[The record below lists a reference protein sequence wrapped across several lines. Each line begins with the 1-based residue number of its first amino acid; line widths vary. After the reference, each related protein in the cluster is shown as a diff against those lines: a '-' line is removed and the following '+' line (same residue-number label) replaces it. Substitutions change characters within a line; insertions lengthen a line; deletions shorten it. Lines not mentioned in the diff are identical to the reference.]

1 MTTEPPRGSAPV
13 SQPLPP
19 ADAHEYDDEIDLG
32 ELVGVLAEHKWLIGG
47 IAALALAFGVFYAL
61 WVQPVYQA
69 DALLQVEQPQGS
81 GLGLEELSTLTG
93 DEPPAETEIQIL
105 RSRYVVGP
113 VVERLNLDI
122 HAEPRSFPVLGQ
134 WARRRAE
141 GDAPAPPWFGL
152 DAYGWGGEAIRV
164 KQLVVPEALRGEPLT
179 LTALGDDR
187 FRLDDPEGRTLLTGA
202 VGVPAGE
209 GELGIFVA
217 ELVARPGTQF
227 QVVKRP
233 WLKAVG
239 GLQERLAVAEQGK
252 GTGIIRVSLEGE
264 DKPQIAQILDVL
276 TTTYLRQNVERRSA
290 EAAESLEFLEEQL
303 PTLKR
308 DLEAAEQAL
317 NAFRQQNRSLDL
329 TVETEGLLEQIVEIE
344 SQLAELQLK
353 RAALAQNYAAQH
365 PAMQAIGSQLAELR
379 GVQRQLQGRVEEL
392 PDTQQE
398 ILRLQREV
406 QVQTELYMGLLNQAQ
421 ELRVIKAGTV
431 GNVRILDRPVVPI
444 EPVKPRKSLIAALS
458 LFLGLFLG
466 VLLVFLRRALR
477 RTLRSPDEIERAL
490 GLSVYAVVPH
500 SRVQPKLFE
509 TARRRRR
516 RNLPEQRKMA
526 VAALRVPDDPLV
538 ESLRSL
544 RTSLHFALLE
554 QQSNLICISS
564 PSPNSGKTTISTNLA
579 VLLSQ
584 MQQRVLLIDADMRR
598 GEVHSYLGRARAPGL
613 ADVLGG
619 TATFAEAHVA
629 VLEDS
634 LHVLTAGTVPPNP
647 AELLM
652 SGAFDALLAE
662 AHRHYDTVL
671 IDTPPI
677 LAVTDAGIVG
687 AKAGAT
693 FLVAREEH
701 AHLAELEQAV
711 KRLVHNGV
719 RVTGVI
725 YNDHRP
731 RTRAGAYGGYYY
743 YDYRPKHAAG
753 T

>member
-1 MTTEPPRGSAPV
+1 M
-13 SQPLPP
+13 SQPQPQPP
-19 ADAHEYDDEIDLG
+19 SGAHDYDDEIDLG
-32 ELVGVLAEHKWLIGG
+32 ELLGVLTEHKWLIGA
-47 IAALALAFGVFYAL
+47 IAALALAVGVLYAL
-61 WVQPVYQA
+61 WVQPVYRA
-69 DALLQVEQPQGS
+69 DALLQVEQPHGS

-113 VVERLNLDI
+113 VVDRLNLDI

-134 WARRRAE
+134 WAQLRAE

-152 DAYGWGGEAIRV
+152 EAYGWGGERLRV

-179 LTALGDDR
+179 LTALGEGR
-187 FRLDDPEGRTLLTGA
+187 FRLADPEGRALLAGE

-209 GELGIFVA
+209 GGIGIFIA

-227 QVVKRP
+227 LVVKRP

-239 GLQERLAVAEQGK
+239 GLQERVAVSEQGK

-264 DKPQIAQILDVL
+264 DKTEIAQVLDVL
-276 TTTYLRQNVERRSA
+276 TTTYVRQNVERRSA
-290 EAAESLEFLEEQL
+290 EAAESLTFLEEQL
-303 PTLKR
+303 PELKR

-317 NAFRQQNRSLDL
+317 NVFRQQNQSLDL
-329 TVETEGLLEQIVEIE
+329 TVETEGLLEQMVEIE

-365 PAMQAIGSQLAELR
+365 PAMQAIVSQRTELR
-379 GVQRQLQGRVEEL
+379 AVQRQLQGRVEDL

-406 QVQTELYMGLLNQAQ
+406 EVQTALYMGLLNQAQ

-431 GNVRILDRPVVPI
+431 GNARILDQPVVPI
-444 EPVKPRKSLIAALS
+444 EPVKPRKSLIAVLS

-477 RTLRSPDEIERAL
+477 HTLRSPDEIERAL

-500 SRVQPKLFE
+500 SRAQPKLFE

-516 RNLPEQRKMA
+516 RNLPEKRKMA

-554 QQSNLICISS
+554 QDSNVICISS
-564 PSPNSGKTTISTNLA
+564 PSPNSGKTTVSTNLA

-584 MQQRVLLIDADMRR
+584 MQQRVLLIDADLRR
-598 GEVHSYLGRARAPGL
+598 GQIHSYLGRTRAPGL
-613 ADVLGG
+613 AEVLSGK
-619 TATFAEAHVA
+619 ATVAQARVA
-629 VLEDS
+629 VLDDQ
-634 LHVLTAGTVPPNP
+634 LHVLTAGSVPPNP

-652 SGAFDALLAE
+652 TSAFDALLAE
-662 AHRHYDTVL
+662 ARQRYDTVL

-701 AHLAELEQAV
+701 SHLAELEQAV
-711 KRLVHNGV
+711 KRLMHNGV

-731 RTRAGAYGGYYY
+731 RARGGAYGGYYY
-743 YDYRPKHAAG
+743 YDYRSKHGAG
-753 T
+753 S